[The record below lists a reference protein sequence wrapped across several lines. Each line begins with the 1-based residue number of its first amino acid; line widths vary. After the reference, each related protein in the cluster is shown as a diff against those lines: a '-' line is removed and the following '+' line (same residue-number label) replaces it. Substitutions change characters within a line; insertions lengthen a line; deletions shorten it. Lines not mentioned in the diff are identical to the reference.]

1 MKLHIYEH
9 CPFCVRARMIFGLKA
24 LPFDISVMAEGDA
37 ATPVSM
43 VGRKVAPILEKDDGT
58 FMPESM
64 DIVRYVDALTGT
76 PIADHPAD
84 SAIAAWCDAVSK
96 PLFQLAIPRFTRAD
110 FAELATP
117 EARAAYLQR
126 EEKAFGSME
135 TLMADTPRLL
145 EEVAE
150 KLAELEPLIADRQS
164 IDTSDFL
171 LFPWLCSLTIVKDV
185 AFSPAVTAYMNRISA
200 ASNVPLLTW
209 QAM

>member
-1 MKLHIYEH
+1 MKLYIYEH

-64 DIVRYVDALTGT
+64 DIVRYVDSLTGT
-76 PIADHPAD
+76 PIVDQPAD
-84 SAIAAWCDAVSK
+84 SAIAAWCDAASK

-145 EEVAE
+145 QEVAE
-150 KLAELEPLIADRQS
+150 KLAELEPLITDRQS

-171 LFPWLCSLTIVKDV
+171 LFPWLRSLTIVKDV
-185 AFSPAVTAYMNRISA
+185 AFGPAVTAYMNRLSA
-200 ASNVPLLTW
+200 ASQVPLLTW
-209 QAM
+209 QAI